1 MDYRQLFSV
10 VEAGPARWEVRHE
23 VTNELAGAIQ
33 RTPRGFLVRDDQ
45 TQPIGS
51 VDSITRA
58 LERLY
63 EVA

>member
-1 MDYRQLFSV
+1 MDYGQLFSV
-10 VEAGPARWEVRHE
+10 VEAGPAMWEVRHE

-45 TQPIGS
+45 THPIGS

>member
-1 MDYRQLFSV
+1 MDYEQLFLV
-10 VEAGPARWEVRHE
+10 VGAGPAMWEVRHE

-45 TQPIGS
+45 AHPIGS
-51 VDSITRA
+51 FDSITCA

>member
-1 MDYRQLFSV
+1 MDYGQLFSV
-10 VEAGPARWEVRHE
+10 VEAGPALWEVRHE

-33 RTPRGFLVRDDQ
+33 RTPGGFLVRDDE
-45 TQPIGS
+45 THPLGNF
-51 VDSITRA
+51 DSIARA